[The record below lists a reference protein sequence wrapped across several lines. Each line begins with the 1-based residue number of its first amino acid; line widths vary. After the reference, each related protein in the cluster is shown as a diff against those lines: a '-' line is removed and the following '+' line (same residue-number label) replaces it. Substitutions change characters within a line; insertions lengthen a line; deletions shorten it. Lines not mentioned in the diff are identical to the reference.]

1 MPSRIVHEAAADLDV
16 GSARTFLLAVGKAAP
31 AMASAFV
38 AARPGLV
45 QDGLIIGTHLDALL
59 ATPLRW
65 LEADHPVPSA
75 RSLAAG
81 HAALDFARAVGPQDT
96 LVVLVSG
103 GASAL
108 MTLPVAG
115 ISLEDKQLATRHL
128 LAAGADIR
136 ALNAVRKHLSSI
148 KGGRLADACEG
159 RIVTWLLSDVVGDDP
174 AVIGSGP
181 TVADPSTFSDALEI
195 LDRFGGRA
203 SYPKSAVT
211 HLERGAAGELEETP
225 KPGSALFNRATTRV
239 IGSSRLSLDGAG
251 HAARS
256 LGYSVVTRPDPVVGE
271 ARIAAAGHLE
281 WVAATPRDTRTRT
294 CFLSGGETTVTVT
307 GGGKGGRNQEFALA
321 LVRVLAG
328 LEDAMTVASLGT
340 DGIDGPTDA
349 AGAIVDEMTFD
360 RSAALGLSVEGAL
373 DDNDAWT
380 FFSRLSDLILPGP
393 TGTNVGDVQ
402 IVLSGGKTA
411 S

>member
-1 MPSRIVHEAAADLDV
+1 MD
-16 GSARTFLLAVGKAAP
+16 
-31 AMASAFV
+31 
-38 AARPGLV
+38 GLV
-45 QDGLIIGTHLDALL
+45 IGTHLDESL
-59 ATPLRW
+59 AAPLRW
-65 LEADHPVPSA
+65 LAADHPVPGA
-75 RSLAAG
+75 RSFAAG
-81 HAALDFARAVGPQDT
+81 HAALDFVRAVGPLDT

-115 ISLEDKQLATRHL
+115 IRLEDKQLVTRHL

-148 KGGRLADACEG
+148 KGGRLAGACEG
-159 RIVTWLLSDVVGDDP
+159 RIIAWLLSDVVGDDP

-181 TVADPSTFSDALEI
+181 TVADPSTFGDALET

-203 SYPKSAVT
+203 SYPESAVA

-225 KPGSALFNRATTRV
+225 KPGSAVFNRATTSV
-239 IGSSRLSLDGAG
+239 IGSLGLSLEGAAN
-251 HAARS
+251 AARS

-281 WVAATPRDTRTRT
+281 WVGATLRENRAPS
-294 CFLSGGETTVTVT
+294 CLLSGGETTVTVI
-307 GGGKGGRNQEFALA
+307 GAGRGGRNQEFALA
-321 LVRVLAG
+321 LVRALARQ
-328 LEDAMTVASLGT
+328 EDALTVASVGT

-349 AGAIVDEMTFD
+349 AGAIVDEMTLE
-360 RSAALGLSVEGAL
+360 RAAALELSVERAL

-380 FFSRLSDLILPGP
+380 FFSRLGDLILTGP

-402 IVLSGGKTA
+402 IVLSGGMTA